1 MILVI
6 MNPNRKKKLFW
17 PGAGLSGD
25 ARGGGG
31 GLGRRISECFDK
43 LTKTPTISYQTCKWH
58 VHEAK
63 KCQHY
68 RYLQVILRNVHRYS
82 WRRLTCLFD
91 P

>member
-31 GLGRRISECFDK
+31 GGLGKEDK
-43 LTKTPTISYQTCKWH
+43 
-58 VHEAK
+58 
-63 KCQHY
+63 
-68 RYLQVILRNVHRYS
+68 
-82 WRRLTCLFD
+82 
-91 P
+91 